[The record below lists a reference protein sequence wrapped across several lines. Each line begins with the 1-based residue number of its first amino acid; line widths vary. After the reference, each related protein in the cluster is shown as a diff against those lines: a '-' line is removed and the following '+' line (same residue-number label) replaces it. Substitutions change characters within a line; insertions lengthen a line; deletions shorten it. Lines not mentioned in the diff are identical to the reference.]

1 MKRLFIFLSV
11 ILILCCGMLCS
22 FAEESGY
29 IIDDRSELMHYTS
42 SSRIYLPSAVNSSLS
57 FLTSGNSVTFQIWG
71 SELSVYCASYTNSGY
86 VSVYV
91 DNVLKGTYDVGQTS
105 DYVTSQLLCSFTD
118 LSENEHNI
126 ILVCTSD
133 YVIDAVSGRSVAG
146 RFYFDYIEATS
157 SFLDYYSYSITDMVI
172 FIICL
177 FVFMILIILF
187 IQLWRY
193 LKHDH

>member
-1 MKRLFIFLSV
+1 MKKLFIFLSV
-11 ILILCCGMLCS
+11 ILILCCGMLCT
-22 FAEESGY
+22 FASGGY
-29 IIDDRSELMHYTS
+29 IVDDRSELMHYTS
-42 SSRIYLPSAVNSSLS
+42 SSRIYIPSAVNGSVSS
-57 FLTSGNSVTFQIWG
+57 LTSGNSVSFQIWG

-91 DNVLKGTYDVGQTS
+91 DNVLKGIYDVGQST

-118 LSENEHNI
+118 LSEQEHNVV
-126 ILVCTSD
+126 LLCTSD
-133 YVIDAVSGRSVAG
+133 YVIDAGSGRSVAG
-146 RFYFDYIEATS
+146 RFYLDYIEAAS
-157 SFLDYYSYSITDMVI
+157 SFSDYYSYSITDMVI

-193 LKHDH
+193 LKHDN